1 MKITELSVKRPITA
15 MMVFVALIVLGYV
28 GYSKMPLDLLPD
40 IEFPIVAVIT
50 EYEGV
55 GPKEIEST
63 VTRPLE
69 ESLAGINNIDT
80 ITSTSK
86 EGMSMIRV
94 QFVWGTD
101 MSLAVS
107 DIRERVDIV
116 KKFLPDGIETPIVLK
131 FDVSMMPIMVLSVSG
146 SRDPSFLREYAE
158 DNLKNML
165 EQIDGVAS
173 ATVVGG
179 QKREVRV
186 ELVKNRMEAYDIAI
200 ESVVGTVGLEN
211 MNVAGGDIKSPHRK
225 YTLRTRGEFDSLD
238 DIRSVVV
245 AVRNNTPIYLK
256 DVARVYE
263 APAER
268 KEIVRLN
275 GENGV
280 VIRMNKQ
287 SDKNTVI
294 VARNIMKQLEVI
306 KKSLPSGME
315 ITPIFNQAEY
325 IERSIKNVIDNA
337 WQGGLIA
344 ILVVFIMLRNIR
356 SALILGLSIPVS
368 IIATFIAMY
377 YFDISL
383 NMMSMGGL
391 AIGVGML
398 IDNSIVILE
407 NVFRF
412 REKGARPAEAAILGA
427 DEMAMAITA
436 STLTNLC
443 VFIPFFFTTGLA
455 GQLFRQMALTITF
468 SQLCSLL
475 VALTLIPMMTSR
487 FIRSITTHHTGRA
500 AFLNTVFAWSEN
512 RFVRLEN
519 FYSSVIRWAL
529 DHRRRVVAYTAIA
542 IVAGLLLIP
551 AAGMEFMPEQDQE
564 QVTFIA
570 KLPVGT
576 NLDTTENVMRMVEE
590 RVQKAVRR
598 SEYRVVS
605 IRAGYGE
612 GFAAAFGETTDH
624 TAKVEMRLVPIS
636 KRDRSEQDIRQA
648 VRTSLADVPGVTFNF
663 AVQSQGL
670 SLGGGAQISIEVYGY
685 DFDQSREYSLE
696 IQKAITG
703 IPGLKDIE
711 ISREEGLPELVIEV
725 NREKASKM
733 GLNASYIANLIKDN
747 VAGKVA
753 SIFRY
758 EGREYDIFVRMR
770 EEDRRGLD
778 DIKALM
784 VRTPAGT
791 TVPLGNVIEIK
802 QSSGPSTIQRKK
814 QERVTYLNCKA
825 EGRDLNSVVRDI
837 QAKIETL
844 PRPKNFYVQIAGAY
858 KDMQES
864 FRDLALALIL
874 AVVLIYIIMAAQFES
889 YAYPFIIMFSVP
901 TLIFGVMLFLFLTGT
916 TFNVVSF
923 MGILMLSGI
932 VVNNSIVLVDYT
944 NILKARGLST
954 REALIEAGRKRL
966 RPILMTT
973 FTTILA
979 LIPMSIGIGEGAELS
994 APLARTV
1001 MGGMSSSF
1009 IFTLVFVPVVY
1020 SLFED
1025 LSTRV
1030 KKRYSRRR

>member
-1 MKITELSVKRPITA
+1 MKITEMSVSRPITA
-15 MMVFVALIVLGYV
+15 MMIFFALIVLGYV
-28 GYSKMPLDLLPD
+28 GFSKMPLDLLPD
-40 IEFPIVAVIT
+40 IEFPIAAVIT
-50 EYEGV
+50 EYKGV
-55 GPKEIEST
+55 GPKEVEST

-86 EGMSMIRV
+86 EGMSMIMV
-94 QFVWGTD
+94 KLIWGTD
-101 MSLAVS
+101 MGLAVS

-131 FDVSMMPIMVLSVSG
+131 FDVSMMPIMVMSVSG
-146 SRDPSFLREYAE
+146 NRDPSFLREYAE
-158 DNLKNML
+158 DKLKNML
-165 EQIDGVAS
+165 EQVDGVAS
-173 ATVVGG
+173 ATISGG

-200 ESVVGTVGLEN
+200 ESVVSMVGLEN

-225 YTLRTRGEFDSLD
+225 YTLRTKGEFESLD
-238 DIRSVVV
+238 DIRKVVV
-245 AVRNNTPIYLK
+245 TVRNNTPIYLN
-256 DVARVYE
+256 DIARVYE

-280 VIRMNKQ
+280 IIRMNKQ

-294 VARNIMKQLEVI
+294 VARDIMKQLEEI
-306 KKSLPSGME
+306 KKSLPRGME

-325 IERSIKNVIDNA
+325 IEQSIKNVIDNL

-344 ILVVFIMLRNIR
+344 ILVVFVMLRNLR

-377 YFDISL
+377 FFDISL

-407 NVFRF
+407 NIFRF
-412 REKGARPAEAAILGA
+412 REKGARPVEAAKLGA

-475 VALTLIPMMTSR
+475 VALTLIPMLTSKY
-487 FIRSITTHHTGRA
+487 IRSISTHHTGRA
-500 AFLNTVFAWSEN
+500 AFLNTVFAWSES
-512 RFVRLEN
+512 RFARLEGV
-519 FYSSVIRWAL
+519 YSRVIRWAL
-529 DHRRRVVAYTAIA
+529 DHRRRVVAYTALA
-542 IVAGLLLIP
+542 VVAGLALIP
-551 AAGMEFMPEQDQE
+551 AAGMEFMPEQDQG

-576 NLDTTENVMRMVEE
+576 NLDTTENIMRMVEE
-590 RVQKAVRR
+590 RIQRVVHR

-612 GFAAAFGETTDH
+612 GLASAFGETTDH

-636 KRDRSEQDIRQA
+636 KRDRSEHDIRAALREA
-648 VRTSLADVPGVTFNF
+648 VADIPGLSFNF
-663 AVQSQGL
+663 TAQGQGA
-670 SLGGGAQISIEVYGY
+670 LGGGAQISVEVYGY
-685 DFDQSREYSLE
+685 DFDQSKDFSLQ

-733 GLNASYIANLIKDN
+733 GLNASYVANMVKDN
-747 VAGKVA
+747 VAGKIA
-753 SIFRY
+753 SIFRF
-758 EGREYDIFVRMR
+758 EGKEYNIFVRMR
-770 EEDRRGLD
+770 EEDRKSLD
-778 DIKALM
+778 DIKSLM
-784 VRTPAGT
+784 VRTPSGT
-791 TVPLGNVIEIK
+791 TVPLGNVIDIK
-802 QSSGPSTIQRKK
+802 ESSGPSTIQRKK
-814 QERVTYLNCKA
+814 QERVIYINCKA

-837 QAKIETL
+837 RAKIETL
-844 PRPKNFYVQIAGAY
+844 PKPKNFYVQIAGAY

-864 FRDLALALIL
+864 FRDLALALVL
-874 AVVLIYIIMAAQFES
+874 AIVLIYIIMAAQFES
-889 YAYPFIIMFSVP
+889 YAYPFVIMFSVP
-901 TLIFGVMLFLFLTGT
+901 TLIFGVMVFLFLTGT
-916 TFNVVSF
+916 TFNVVAF

-932 VVNNSIVLVDYT
+932 VVNNAIVLVDYT

-973 FTTILA
+973 FTTVFA
-979 LIPMSIGIGEGAELS
+979 LIPMSIGIGEGAEMS

-1001 MGGMSSSF
+1001 MGGLSSSF

-1025 LSTRV
+1025 VSAKL
-1030 KKRYSRRR
+1030 KKRYSRKR

>member
-487 FIRSITTHHTGRA
+487 FIRSITTRHTGRA
-500 AFLNTVFAWSEN
+500 AFLNTVFAWS
-512 RFVRLEN
+512 
-519 FYSSVIRWAL
+519 
-529 DHRRRVVAYTAIA
+529 
-542 IVAGLLLIP
+542 
-551 AAGMEFMPEQDQE
+551 
-564 QVTFIA
+564 
-570 KLPVGT
+570 
-576 NLDTTENVMRMVEE
+576 
-590 RVQKAVRR
+590 
-598 SEYRVVS
+598 
-605 IRAGYGE
+605 
-612 GFAAAFGETTDH
+612 
-624 TAKVEMRLVPIS
+624 
-636 KRDRSEQDIRQA
+636 
-648 VRTSLADVPGVTFNF
+648 
-663 AVQSQGL
+663 
-670 SLGGGAQISIEVYGY
+670 
-685 DFDQSREYSLE
+685 
-696 IQKAITG
+696 
-703 IPGLKDIE
+703 
-711 ISREEGLPELVIEV
+711 
-725 NREKASKM
+725 
-733 GLNASYIANLIKDN
+733 
-747 VAGKVA
+747 
-753 SIFRY
+753 
-758 EGREYDIFVRMR
+758 
-770 EEDRRGLD
+770 
-778 DIKALM
+778 
-784 VRTPAGT
+784 
-791 TVPLGNVIEIK
+791 
-802 QSSGPSTIQRKK
+802 
-814 QERVTYLNCKA
+814 
-825 EGRDLNSVVRDI
+825 
-837 QAKIETL
+837 
-844 PRPKNFYVQIAGAY
+844 
-858 KDMQES
+858 
-864 FRDLALALIL
+864 
-874 AVVLIYIIMAAQFES
+874 
-889 YAYPFIIMFSVP
+889 
-901 TLIFGVMLFLFLTGT
+901 
-916 TFNVVSF
+916 
-923 MGILMLSGI
+923 
-932 VVNNSIVLVDYT
+932 
-944 NILKARGLST
+944 
-954 REALIEAGRKRL
+954 
-966 RPILMTT
+966 
-973 FTTILA
+973 
-979 LIPMSIGIGEGAELS
+979 
-994 APLARTV
+994 
-1001 MGGMSSSF
+1001 
-1009 IFTLVFVPVVY
+1009 
-1020 SLFED
+1020 
-1025 LSTRV
+1025 
-1030 KKRYSRRR
+1030 